1 VEGQAHHHDQWQN
14 PRIGKEYRMT
24 TGGRIANGVI
34 TRVAG
39 AGLGPKALH
48 LVTLPSRKTGRRYST
63 PIVVVELSGGRYWI
77 AVYGE
82 TNTVKNARAAGRLT
96 LSRGRARQDVR
107 LTEIPVSARVPYLR
121 ARAAFGVSP
130 VVKPYFDVT
139 PRMSDAEF
147 AAIAP
152 EHTVFKL
159 EPA

>member
-1 VEGQAHHHDQWQN
+1 
-14 PRIGKEYRMT
+14 MT
-24 TGGRIANGVI
+24 TGGRIGNGVI

-77 AVYGE
+77 GVYGE

-107 LTEIPVSARVPYLR
+107 LTEIPVLARTPYLR
-121 ARAAFGVSP
+121 ARAALGVNP
-130 VVKPYFDVT
+130 MVRPYFDVT
-139 PRMSDAEF
+139 PLTSDAEF

-152 EHTVFKL
+152 AHPVFKL

>member
-1 VEGQAHHHDQWQN
+1 
-14 PRIGKEYRMT
+14 MT
-24 TGGRIANGVI
+24 TGGRIRNGVI

-48 LVTLPSRKTGRRYST
+48 LVTVSSRKTGRQYST
-63 PIVVVELSGGRYWI
+63 PILLVDLPDGRFWI

-82 TNTVKNARAAGRLT
+82 TNTVKNARAAGRLA

-121 ARAAFGVSP
+121 ARAALGVNQM
-130 VVKPYFDVT
+130 VRPYFDVT
-139 PRMSDAEF
+139 AQTSDAQF

-152 EHTVFKL
+152 DHTVFKL

>member
-1 VEGQAHHHDQWQN
+1 
-14 PRIGKEYRMT
+14 MT
-24 TGGRIANGVI
+24 TGGRIGNGVI

-48 LVTLPSRKTGRRYST
+48 LVTLPSRKTGRPYST
-63 PIVVVELSGGRYWI
+63 PILVVELSGGRYWI

-107 LTEIPVSARVPYLR
+107 LTEIPVLARTPYLR
-121 ARAAFGVSP
+121 ARAALGVNP
-130 VVKPYFDVT
+130 MVRPYFDVT
-139 PRMSDAEF
+139 PLTSDAEF

-152 EHTVFKL
+152 AHPVFKL